1 MAALKWTFLQNIAMK
16 AVSRDLME
24 RAIIFLM
31 KSISV
36 NKKIYWEDLKR
47 EKLRERDHREVNRDK
62 EPKAIIP
69 MSVMKESGT
78 FERVKLADRHR
89 SDSRNQSDSRNRSDS
104 FVNVCCSACP

>member
-1 MAALKWTFLQNIAMK
+1 MAALKWTFLQNIAMQ

-47 EKLRERDHREVNRDK
+47 EKLRERDHKGFHQGK
-62 EPKAIIP
+62 EPKASTP
-69 MSVMKESGT
+69 RPVFKQSEKVKSST
-78 FERVKLADRHR
+78 RRDERNSPD
-89 SDSRNQSDSRNRSDS
+89 QTDS
-104 FVNVCCSACP
+104 FVNMCCSSCP